1 MKYCVN
7 SYSFGAYG
15 RKENGGVYG
24 MIEKAAGMGFD
35 GFEFVESDWM
45 AVPDDELIAIGK
57 AAEKAGLE
65 RVNLCVG
72 ADFLTGSGGDLGK
85 EVERLCR
92 LLDKAALLGVKQ
104 MRHDVTRGPVGRKYG
119 LGYACQLPRLAEGC
133 RRVSEY
139 AASLGL
145 RTMTENHGFYSQDA
159 NRVASLIDAVDSP
172 SFGALVDLG
181 NFMCADEEP
190 PHSVSLLA
198 PYAFHV
204 HAKDFLFRAGTE
216 IAPGEGWFRTR
227 AGDWLRGTVI
237 GHGVAAVPQSVGI
250 LKRLGYNGWLS
261 VEFEGLEDN
270 LQGIALGLANL
281 KRFWETA

>member
-15 RKENGGVYG
+15 RKESGGIYG
-24 MIEKAAGMGFD
+24 MIEKAAAMGFD

-45 AVPDDELIAIGK
+45 AVSDSELSAIGR
-57 AAEKAGLE
+57 ATREAGLTP
-65 RVNLCVG
+65 VNLCVG
-72 ADFLTGSGGDLGK
+72 ADFLNGSEGDLDR

-92 LLDKAALLGVKQ
+92 LLDRAALLGVPQ
-104 MRHDVTRGPVGRKYG
+104 MRHDVTQGPRGRKHG
-119 LGYACQLPRLAEGC
+119 LGYAYQLPRLAEGC

-139 AASLGL
+139 AASIGL

-159 NRVASLIDAVDSP
+159 ERVASLIDAVDSP

-181 NFMCADEEP
+181 NFLCADETP
-190 PHSVSLLA
+190 THSVSLLA

-204 HAKDFLFRAGTE
+204 HAKDFLLRAGTE
-216 IAPGEGWFRTR
+216 TDPGEGWFRSR
-227 AGDWLRGTVI
+227 AGQYLRGTVI
-237 GHGVAAVPQSVGI
+237 GHGVAQVPQSLGI
-250 LKRLGYNGWLS
+250 LKRNGYDGWLS

-270 LQGIALGLANL
+270 LQGISLGLANL
-281 KRFWETA
+281 KRFWELA